1 VGTQRRQEAELAQL
15 LWAEVQKVYPALIAL
30 SCDELATRYLALSE
44 DERALDESTSAL
56 DGVSMMIGGGV
67 NRKYEPAALEKAAQ
81 TSSGSSFEVSGST
94 LSQAA
99 APLLALAAA
108 TAAFLTFSGNACDNP
123 EAGSAI
129 ARGCAA
135 QEEAARTGERP
146 ENDLAKYSRQIREDT
161 SRKLDGAFPTK

>member
-1 VGTQRRQEAELAQL
+1 M
-15 LWAEVQKVYPALIAL
+15 
-30 SCDELATRYLALSE
+30 
-44 DERALDESTSAL
+44 SAL

-81 TSSGSSFEVSGST
+81 TSSGSSFELSGSA

-99 APLLALAAA
+99 APLLAP
-108 TAAFLTFSGNACDNP
+108 TAAFLSFSGNACDSP
-123 EAGSAI
+123 EPNSAI

-146 ENDLAKYSRQIREDT
+146 ENDLAKYSRQ
-161 SRKLDGAFPTK
+161 L